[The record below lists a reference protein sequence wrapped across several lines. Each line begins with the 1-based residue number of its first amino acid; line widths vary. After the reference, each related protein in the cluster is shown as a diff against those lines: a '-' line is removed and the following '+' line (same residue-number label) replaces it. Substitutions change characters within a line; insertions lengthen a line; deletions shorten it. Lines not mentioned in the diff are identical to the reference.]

1 MAERLRAYWMLPRG
15 PVANVVELVE
25 AAGGIVVLCRFG
37 TALLDGLSFRAEGL
51 PPLFFMNRDAP
62 GDRFRFSLTH
72 ELGHMVMHS
81 VPDDDEKQED
91 QAHRF
96 AAAFLMPAAEIKPY
110 LAAPRLSSLGRVKAY
125 WKVSIKALI
134 KRAYD
139 LKLITHNQYRWL
151 NVQYSKAFKG
161 GEQFR
166 SNERC
171 PLGSGKWCN
180 II

>member
-1 MAERLRAYWMLPRG
+1 
-15 PVANVVELVE
+15 
-25 AAGGIVVLCRFG
+25 
-37 TALLDGLSFRAEGL
+37 
-51 PPLFFMNRDAP
+51 
-62 GDRFRFSLTH
+62 
-72 ELGHMVMHS
+72 MVMHS

-139 LKLITHNQYRWL
+139 LKLITDNQYRWL

-161 GEQFR
+161 GEPIPIEREVPSRLREMVQYHLNELGYSIADLAGLLSVNANDLER
-166 SNERC
+166 AYIPRPGIRLVVSN
-171 PLGSGKWCN
+171 
-180 II
+180 